1 MRTDNGGSFQLR
13 AAMTRGKLALLAAG
27 VATASAIAACSSSS
41 GGALTTDSDASSGDD
56 MSSTDAGGTANKDA
70 GQSTQKGDAGVA
82 CGTRVNSGVVFD
94 DAGAIYCAANM
105 PCDLAS
111 DTCCVSGLGVGT
123 CKTGHNGCGGGTG
136 LNAQAAFQCVEDTDC
151 PTNQVCCGYVDT
163 SMNAAG
169 SKCQAIGADNKC
181 PVPMSNTQSA
191 IQFCQKTCECKDG
204 SECVPQSCPLGVP
217 GVPPANLTMCGLQT
231 NTMNFNCMPR

>member
-1 MRTDNGGSFQLR
+1 MRAHLDGSFQLR
-13 AAMTRGKLALLAAG
+13 RSMTLGRLGLLAAAV
-27 VATASAIAACSSSS
+27 VAASVVAACSSSS
-41 GGALTTDSDASSGDD
+41 GGGALTNDNDAASGDD
-56 MSSTDAGGTANKDA
+56 MSTDAGGTASKDS
-70 GQSTQKGDAGVA
+70 GQSPPKGDAAVT
-82 CGTRVNSGVVFD
+82 CGARVNSGVVFD

-136 LNAQAAFQCVEDTDC
+136 LSAQAAFQCVEDTDC
-151 PTNQVCCGYVDT
+151 PTNQVCCGYVDST
-163 SMNAAG
+163 MNTAG

-181 PVPMSNTQSA
+181 PAPMANTQSA

-217 GVPPANLTMCGLQT
+217 GVPNANLTMCGLQADAGS
-231 NTMNFNCMPR
+231 FHCVAR